1 MPESVVLAEVW
12 RSGVLEGVHR
22 GHAVVL
28 DPDGRVERA
37 WGDPMVP
44 ILPRSS
50 NKPMQAVAMVRAGL
64 PIEGE
69 LLALTAAS
77 HSGEPFHVEGA
88 TAILAMAG
96 LDADA
101 LLTPEELPIDEE
113 EKARVLAAGGGP
125 SRLLMNC
132 SGKHAAMLLTCVVND
147 WPTGNYTDVEHPLQR
162 SICEEVVALSGE
174 QPWALAIDGCGAPI
188 FGLTLSGLARSA
200 TACVLADPA
209 TPPRQVAD
217 AMRAH
222 PEWVAGSR
230 RDATALAS
238 SVPGLLL
245 KEGAEAVYVAAFP
258 DGRAIALKID
268 DGANRARPVA
278 MAGILQ
284 GLGIDNEVIEAQ
296 AHAALL
302 GAGRPVGEIRPA
314 PALRSPF

>member
-1 MPESVVLAEVW
+1 MPEPMVLAEVW

-28 DPDGRVERA
+28 DPSGRVERA
-37 WGDPMVP
+37 WGDPTVA

-64 PIEGE
+64 PLEGE

-96 LDADA
+96 LDEDA

-113 EKARVLAAGGGP
+113 EKARILAAGGAP

-132 SGKHAAMLLTCVVND
+132 SGKHAAMLLTCVVNG
-147 WPTGNYTDVEHPLQR
+147 WPTGDYTDPEHPLQQ
-162 SICEEVVALSGE
+162 SIRDEIVALSGE
-174 QPWALAIDGCGAPI
+174 QPWALAVDGCGAPI

-200 TACVLADPA
+200 AACVRADPG
-209 TPPRQVAD
+209 TPPRRVAD

-230 RDATALAS
+230 RDATALARTL
-238 SVPGLLL
+238 PGLLL
-245 KEGAEAVYVAAFP
+245 KEGAEAVYVSAFP
-258 DGRAIALKID
+258 DGRSIALKID

-296 AHAALL
+296 AHAPLL

-314 PALRSPF
+314 PALLTAP